1 MIKTKPKKIP
11 GSGSVD
17 GLRTPNYTSSE
28 TAKKMKKKTGR
39 KTRFLWLYFVL
50 SIKIQIKILFVFFAL
65 WRTKHDPSTFKK
77 SASCVAYTKGNVLID
92 FEGKARHFDGG
103 LVGSVR
109 KILGRKMLHEEAK
122 VNLKRFDTSQF
133 LPRNIVPGAHK
144 VMFTNHLHFHQSAVE
159 IGWGTIQLLAICPW
173 VIQQP
178 SVQNILRLRVMTSA
192 PKKKIHIIPSSSS
205 EFWSLVSG
213 SPGATHGLF
222 ALKKLPRRNRRH
234 LTICV
239 WNSTVFSSCSRTLTW
254 RPSKLQ
260 MCYRILGKFWNAS
273 ISNDEIFHTSV
284 EQPAGELSQAT
295 CHNLVLVQI
304 CKLVHQ
310 TLAILAVPHQ
320 PTHDYFDRWKWA
332 NVRNLQ
338 WQSALGWFLTEK
350 SDHLEN
356 QQDEKFWS
364 FFFRSFLSPK
374 TYHSNLHSRYFLGWK
389 HLLNMF
395 FGPPHC
401 ASSLGLA
408 VASKRSVCL
417 SGLLQ
422 EVVSQRL
429 DTLVAK
435 WAWL

>member
-1 MIKTKPKKIP
+1 M
-11 GSGSVD
+11 
-17 GLRTPNYTSSE
+17 
-28 TAKKMKKKTGR
+28 
-39 KTRFLWLYFVL
+39 
-50 SIKIQIKILFVFFAL
+50 KILFVFFAL

-122 VNLKRFDTSQF
+122 ANLKRFDTSQF

-178 SVQNILRLRVMTSA
+178 SVHNILRLRVMTSA
-192 PKKKIHIIPSSSS
+192 PKKKSTSSHRAAQSFDHWYLDHLGRLMAFLRWKNFQDEIVAIWPSAF
-205 EFWSLVSG
+205 EIL
-213 SPGATHGLF
+213 
-222 ALKKLPRRNRRH
+222 R
-234 LTICV
+234 
-239 WNSTVFSSCSRTLTW
+239 VFSSCSRTLTW

-356 QQDEKFWS
+356 QQDEKYWS
-364 FFFRSFLSPK
+364 FFFHSFLSPK
-374 TYHSNLHSRYFLGWK
+374 TYHSNLHSRYFLGRK
-389 HLLNMF
+389 HLLKLF
-395 FGPPHC
+395 IGPPHC

-417 SGLLQ
+417 SGQLH

-435 WAWL
+435 WA

>member
-50 SIKIQIKILFVFFAL
+50 SIKMQIKILFVFFAL

-192 PKKKIHIIPSSSS
+192 PKKKSTSSHRAAQS
-205 EFWSLVSG
+205 FDHWYLD
-213 SPGATHGLF
+213 
-222 ALKKLPRRNRRH
+222 H
-234 LTICV
+234 LGRLMDFLR
-239 WNSTVFSSCSRTLTW
+239 WKNF
-254 RPSKLQ
+254 Q
-260 MCYRILGKFWNAS
+260 
-273 ISNDEIFHTSV
+273 DEIVAIWPSAFEILRFFQV
-284 EQPAGELSQAT
+284 VAELLLGDQVNCRCVTVSWG
-295 CHNLVLVQI
+295 NFE
-304 CKLVHQ
+304 
-310 TLAILAVPHQ
+310 
-320 PTHDYFDRWKWA
+320 TH
-332 NVRNLQ
+332 
-338 WQSALGWFLTEK
+338 
-350 SDHLEN
+350 
-356 QQDEKFWS
+356 
-364 FFFRSFLSPK
+364 LSLMTK
-374 TYHSNLHSRYFLGWK
+374 YST
-389 HLLNMF
+389 HLLNNLLENWAKL
-395 FGPPHC
+395 HVTIL
-401 ASSLGLA
+401 SW
-408 VASKRSVCL
+408 SKYANL
-417 SGLLQ
+417 STKRLPSWQ
-422 EVVSQRL
+422 CPTSQHMI
-429 DTLVAK
+429 TLTGENGQM
-435 WAWL
+435 WEIFNDNQL

>member
-28 TAKKMKKKTGR
+28 TAKKKAKKTGI
-39 KTRFLWLYFVL
+39 KTRFLWLWLYFVL
-50 SIKIQIKILFVFFAL
+50 SIKMQIKSRLFWAL
-65 WRTKHDPSTFKK
+65 WRTKHDPST
-77 SASCVAYTKGNVLID
+77 SCVAYTKGNVLID

-122 VNLKRFDTSQF
+122 VNLKRFDSQNNSQVF
-133 LPRNIVPGAHK
+133 TKEHCSWCSQSDVHQPPSFPPIRRRN
-144 VMFTNHLHFHQSAVE
+144 
-159 IGWGTIQLLAICPW
+159 
-173 VIQQP
+173 
-178 SVQNILRLRVMTSA
+178 RLRHHSA
-192 PKKKIHIIPSSSS
+192 ACNLSLSRPTTKCSEYFAAQSDDICTKKKHIIPSSSS

-332 NVRNLQ
+332 NARNLQ

-364 FFFRSFLSPK
+364 FFSTPFSAQ
-374 TYHSNLHSRYFLGWK
+374 K
-389 HLLNMF
+389 HTIVI
-395 FGPPHC
+395 
-401 ASSLGLA
+401 SIIDISLGENIYWN
-408 VASKRSVCL
+408 CF
-417 SGLLQ
+417 
-422 EVVSQRL
+422 L
-429 DTLVAK
+429 DLRIAPHH
-435 WAWL
+435 